1 MKKII
6 SSIMLTILLTF
17 SANSNMSAQTSPVQL
32 SLLAP
37 IQLFSEDTSIEG
49 LRLSLL
55 YGKNYNV
62 TGFDLGLVSHTKG
75 EFKGVQFGFLGISDS
90 DFTGWQNT
98 TINLTN
104 GKFKGLQLG
113 FVNYTKNM
121 SGVQFGIVNY
131 AVYMNEG
138 LQIGL
143 INIIE
148 ENGAFPFFPIVNW
161 SF

>member
-6 SSIMLTILLTF
+6 SFLMLTLLLTF
-17 SANSNMSAQTSPVQL
+17 SINSNLSAQTSPVQI
-32 SLLAP
+32 SILAP
-37 IQLFSEDTSIEG
+37 IQLFNEDTSIEG

-55 YGKNYNV
+55 YGKNYNM
-62 TGFDLGLVSHTKG
+62 TGFDLGLVSHTTG

-90 DFTGWQNT
+90 DFTGWQDNS
-98 TINLTN
+98 INWTK
-104 GKFKGLQLG
+104 GKFKGL
-113 FVNYTKNM
+113 
-121 SGVQFGIVNY
+121 QFGIVNY
-131 AVYMNEG
+131 AKSMSGVQFGLVNYTMYMDKG

-143 INIIE
+143 INIIK

>member
-1 MKKII
+1 MKKGI
-6 SSIMLTILLTF
+6 SLSILALLLNFT
-17 SANSNMSAQTSPVQL
+17 ANSNLSAQTSPVQI
-32 SLLAP
+32 SILAP
-37 IQLFSEDTSIEG
+37 IQLFDEDTSIEG

-62 TGFDLGLVSHTKG
+62 TGFDLGLVSHTTG
-75 EFKGVQFGFLGISDS
+75 EFKGVQFGFIGISDS
-90 DFTGWQNT
+90 DFTGWQDNT
-98 TINLTN
+98 VNWTK
-104 GKFKGLQLG
+104 GKFKGLQVG
-113 FVNYTKNM
+113 IVNYAKNM
-121 SGVQFGIVNY
+121 TGVQFGLVNY

-143 INIIE
+143 INIIK